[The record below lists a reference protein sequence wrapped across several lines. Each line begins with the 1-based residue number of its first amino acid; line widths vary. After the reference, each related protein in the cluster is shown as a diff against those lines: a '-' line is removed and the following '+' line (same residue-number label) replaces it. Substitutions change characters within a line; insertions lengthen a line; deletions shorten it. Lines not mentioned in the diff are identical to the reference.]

1 MNVKEQREGHS
12 FLLTSDGD
20 SSTNSRV
27 CLKRPHSLWKAP
39 DSMPCATEL
48 QIENTINPL
57 SIDKDF
63 QFKKNPWVKDFLGK
77 KNLAQGQEIS
87 YVISGSCSHLTKL
100 YVTCK
105 CHFFHGAEGGF
116 PLVLVL
122 GG

>member
-1 MNVKEQREGHS
+1 MNIKEQREGHS

-20 SSTNSRV
+20 STTNSRV

-63 QFKKNPWVKDFLGK
+63 QFLKKSLGK
-77 KNLAQGQEIS
+77 G
-87 YVISGSCSHLTKL
+87 
-100 YVTCK
+100 
-105 CHFFHGAEGGF
+105 FFG
-116 PLVLVL
+116 
-122 GG
+122 